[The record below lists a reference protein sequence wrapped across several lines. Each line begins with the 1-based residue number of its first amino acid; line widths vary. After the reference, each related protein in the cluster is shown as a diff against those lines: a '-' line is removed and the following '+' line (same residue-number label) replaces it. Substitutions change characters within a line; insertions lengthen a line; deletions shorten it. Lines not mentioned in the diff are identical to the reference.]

1 MQKVQILENK
11 LRRLKLQLQFCS
23 IASIDYVLMDIERT
37 EKLIAKAKYEL
48 Q

>member
-1 MQKVQILENK
+1 MYKVNILENK

-37 EKLIAKAKYEL
+37 EKLITKAKYEM